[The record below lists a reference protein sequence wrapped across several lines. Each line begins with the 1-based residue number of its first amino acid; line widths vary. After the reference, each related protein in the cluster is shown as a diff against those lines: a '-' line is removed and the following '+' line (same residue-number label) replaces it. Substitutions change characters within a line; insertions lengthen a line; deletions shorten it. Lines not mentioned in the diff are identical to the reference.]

1 MRLEINY
8 RTVAAGG
15 ERVMRMENEVAED
28 IYQVTEIHPWDRKDP
43 SVAVTMYYMV
53 DGERLENE
61 DYPMSI
67 DILDRDLFVAGLLQ
81 VFPELRRA

>member
-8 RTVAAGG
+8 RSVAGG
-15 ERVMRMENEVAED
+15 EERVMRMENAIAED
-28 IYQVTEIHPWDRKDP
+28 IYQVTEIHPWHRKDP
-43 SVAVTMYYMV
+43 SVAVTMYYLV

-61 DYPMSI
+61 DHPMSI
-67 DILDRDLFVAGLLQ
+67 DILDRELFVAGLLQ

>member
-8 RTVAAGG
+8 RTVAAGA
-15 ERVMRMENEVAED
+15 ERIMRMENEVAED
-28 IYQVTEIHPWDRKDP
+28 IYQVTEIHPWHRKDP

-67 DILDRDLFVAGLLQ
+67 DILDRELFVTGLLQ